1 MAIYETGIDVSRYQG
16 EVNWQ
21 AVAAAGKQFAI
32 IRIGSS
38 SASGVYVDPYFQRNV
53 AGAKAAGLKVGAY
66 YYTYA
71 RTDEAVIN
79 EVSVFLGALQG
90 LQLEYPVFVDVE
102 ENGLK
107 PLGRAELTRLTKFAM
122 DILDQKGWL
131 PGFYTYTSFANAYL
145 DMPALA
151 AYPFWVADYRGYVGY
166 QGSYDLW
173 QYSSTGKV
181 NGIGGNV
188 DLDYSYK
195 NFLPLLMETGKNGYG
210 KGPVLVPV
218 ADKELVVKNSQALY
232 YDSPNLNAVAGYLP
246 LGRYPVTAMTDGEY
260 LGYVWVSFTYQE
272 SEYWAT
278 LQQGITELEDAA
290 VPEDCDEVR
299 RQLAAANQKLEIIRQ
314 ALEWV
319 LEELEEG
326 RTA

>member
-21 AVAAAGKQFAI
+21 AVAAAGKQFAMV
-32 IRIGSS
+32 RIGSS
-38 SASGVYVDPYFQRNV
+38 SSGGVYIDPYFQRNV

-79 EVSVFLGALQG
+79 EVSAFLAVLEG
-90 LQLEYPVFVDVE
+90 LRLEYPVFVDVE
-102 ENGLK
+102 DNSLK
-107 PLGRAELTRLTKFAM
+107 TLPRAELTRLVRFAM

-131 PGFYTYTSFANAYL
+131 PGFYTYTSFANSNL
-145 DMPALA
+145 DMAALA

-173 QYSSTGKV
+173 QYSSTGRV
-181 NGIGGNV
+181 NGVSGNV

-195 NFLPLLMETGKNGYG
+195 NFLPLLIESGKNGYG
-210 KGPVLVPV
+210 QGPSLVPV
-218 ADKELVVKNSQALY
+218 AGKELAVQSSQALY
-232 YDSPNLNAVAGYLP
+232 YYSPDLNDLAGYLP

-260 LGYVWVSFTYQE
+260 LGYTWVTFTYQE

-278 LQQGITELEDAA
+278 LRAGVTELTDA
-290 VPEDCDEVR
+290 VDPGDCEEVR
-299 RQLAAANQKLEIIRQ
+299 RELAQAREKISAARQ

-319 LEELEEG
+319 LDELEEAPG
-326 RTA
+326 A